1 MVVLKVMLSKKRH
14 LAEDTMPD
22 NDSALSLI
30 RAALGQEVED
40 LAIAGKV
47 KEYSSQDY
55 ELNDLARSLAGKL
68 PEEVVRQVYNGKLQS
83 PLVTLDTA
91 LSGYAAYKAEEGA
104 REKDA
109 ALRIKK
115 LRNDLK
121 GCLGGHKLGKGGLA
135 GITRADANAFRDHL
149 LERMKRLRTVI
160 TDRNLTM
167 HSLRHRMKDGL
178 RNTGCPQAVSMAI
191 LGHGSNTVAANT
203 IRATPRRS

>member
-1 MVVLKVMLSKKRH
+1 
-14 LAEDTMPD
+14 MPD

-121 GCLGGHKLGKGGLA
+121 GCLGAQAGKGWPGRHHQSGSQRLPGPLA
-135 GITRADANAFRDHL
+135 GEDEAPRDGDHRQEPYDALPAPPDEGRAEEHGL
-149 LERMKRLRTVI
+149 PTGRL
-160 TDRNLTM
+160 
-167 HSLRHRMKDGL
+167 
-178 RNTGCPQAVSMAI
+178 
-191 LGHGSNTVAANT
+191 HGDPGAWVEHGGS
-203 IRATPRRS
+203 